1 LLPTGNLAEYLF
13 SKVSQW
19 FPERGDG
26 SHVSSGRNDDRRN
39 DMKKLSC
46 VLAALATIAV
56 AAPSVAS
63 AQEFSFRA
71 GSDRDYYRDRDDY
84 YRGPRVGIYEHD
96 RGLHR
101 GWYDHDGDRTVII
114 KRHRHWDD

>member
-1 LLPTGNLAEYLF
+1 M
-13 SKVSQW
+13 W
-19 FPERGDG
+19 FQERGDC
-26 SHVSSGRNDDRRN
+26 SHVFSLRNNDRRS
-39 DMKKLSC
+39 DMTKLSC

-56 AAPSVAS
+56 AAPTVAS
-63 AQEFSFRA
+63 AQGFSFRV
-71 GSDRDYYRDRDDY
+71 GSDRDYYYRDRDDY
-84 YRGPRVGIYEHD
+84 YRGPRVGFYEHD